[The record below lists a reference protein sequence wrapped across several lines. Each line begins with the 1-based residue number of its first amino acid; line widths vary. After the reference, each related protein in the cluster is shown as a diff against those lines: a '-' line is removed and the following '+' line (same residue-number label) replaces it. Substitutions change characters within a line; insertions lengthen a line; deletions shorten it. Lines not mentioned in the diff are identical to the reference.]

1 MMSLLYD
8 GCVEKGKS
16 MLSGGIAYLGATLE
30 SYGNINTVD
39 SLAAI
44 RETVFE
50 KKSITPDRL
59 LQALK
64 ANFEGYELER
74 KLLLKA
80 PKYGNDLNAVDDLA
94 RDLHDF
100 EARTIRDQAGRVG
113 LHSFLMVVINNSAN
127 TYLGRWTGASA
138 DGRRE
143 RTFMAN
149 ANNPVG
155 GMDTNGITA
164 MLNSLSS
171 FPPDN
176 HAGSVQN
183 IKLDRDV
190 FSRAPEKVRALLDSY
205 FENGGTQAMIT
216 VVGRKDLEEAMKN
229 PEKYRSLL
237 VRVGGFSARFVE
249 LEKDVQQEVLSR
261 TVH

>member
-16 MLSGGIAYLGATLE
+16 MLSGGIAYLGAILE

-44 RETVFE
+44 HETVFD

-59 LQALK
+59 LQALM

-74 KLLLKA
+74 RLLLKA

-94 RDLHDF
+94 SDLHDF

-113 LHSFLMVVINNSAN
+113 LHFFLI
-127 TYLGRWTGASA
+127 
-138 DGRRE
+138 
-143 RTFMAN
+143 
-149 ANNPVG
+149 
-155 GMDTNGITA
+155 
-164 MLNSLSS
+164 
-171 FPPDN
+171 
-176 HAGSVQN
+176 
-183 IKLDRDV
+183 LD
-190 FSRAPEKVRALLDSY
+190 AY